1 VAAGKNLMQDASFPL
16 TDPGDPLMLG
26 ILVAVLAA
34 VLSYLL
40 CVAVGLPS
48 VVGLVAAI
56 LMLVALAPSG
66 GYGVDDRHWDG
77 RTRS

>member
-1 VAAGKNLMQDASFPL
+1 
-16 TDPGDPLMLG
+16 MLG

-34 VLSYLL
+34 VLSYVL

-48 VVGLVAAI
+48 VVGLAAAI
-56 LMLVALAPSG
+56 LILVALAPTG
-66 GYGVDDRHWDG
+66 GYGVDDRPWSG

>member
-1 VAAGKNLMQDASFPL
+1 
-16 TDPGDPLMLG
+16 MLG
-26 ILVAVLAA
+26 ILVAALAA

-56 LMLVALAPSG
+56 LILIALAPSG
-66 GYGVDDRHWDG
+66 GYGVHDRHWG
-77 RTRS
+77 GGTRS